1 MSQAAWAE
9 EIASHLLETP
19 LPRRWAH
26 TQGVAAQA
34 RSLGPILGRD
44 ADLVEAAAWVHD
56 IGYSPELI
64 GTGFHPLDGARYL
77 RDAWRVSPVLCRVVA
92 NHTGALVEAEE
103 RGLAGPLAAEFPAAG
118 QLVSDALTFCDLTT
132 GPDGQRVSVEERL
145 AEIRARYGPGHL
157 VSRAIAR
164 SSDQLRNAV
173 AAIHG
178 RTDAEYCCAV
188 SSAAGY

>member
-9 EIASHLLETP
+9 EIARHLLETP

-56 IGYSPELI
+56 IGYSPELT

-77 RDAWRVSPVLCRVVA
+77 RDAWRASPVLCRLVA
-92 NHTGALVEAEE
+92 NHTGALIEAEE
-103 RGLAGPLAAEFPAAG
+103 RGLADPLAAEFPAAG

-132 GPDGQRVSVEERL
+132 GPDGRPVSVEERL
-145 AEIRARYGPGHL
+145 AEIRARYGPGHV
-157 VSRAIAR
+157 VSRSIAR
-164 SSDQLRNAV
+164 SSDQLRDAV
-173 AAIHG
+173 AAIRG
-178 RTDAEYCCAV
+178 CADAELCCAAS
-188 SSAAGY
+188 SSAGY